1 VTVAAPAE
9 VFAALGDP
17 HRLALVQQLSREGQA
32 SATTLAAPLPV
43 SRQAV
48 TKHLRVLEGAG
59 LLRTRR
65 TGREVL
71 YLVRPDALARQARW
85 LDDLAAVWERRLE
98 GVKAAAERG
107 SG

>member
-1 VTVAAPAE
+1 MTAAPAE

-17 HRLALVQQLSREGQA
+17 YRLALVQQLSREGQA
-32 SATTLAAPLPV
+32 TATTLAAPLPV

-59 LLRTRR
+59 LLLTRR
-65 TGREVL
+65 TGREVH

-85 LDDLAAVWERRLE
+85 LDDVAAAWDRRLADL
-98 GVKAAAERG
+98 KAIAEKG
-107 SG
+107 AD

>member
-1 VTVAAPAE
+1 MTVAPAE

-17 HRLALVQQLSREGQA
+17 HRLDLLQRLSRDGQA
-32 SATTLAAPLPV
+32 TATSLAAPLPV

-85 LDDLAAVWERRLE
+85 LDDIAAVWERRLAGLKATAEKE
-98 GVKAAAERG
+98 GG
-107 SG
+107 